1 MEKREVDSEV
11 VTEADDDYDD
21 SIEIDEFDP
30 IINKGF
36 CKLKN
41 LPPFCFVIL
50 KKIHKTK
57 LQDRKIKRNIR
68 QKHFIISKTYNHLT

>member
-1 MEKREVDSEV
+1 MDKREVDSEV
-11 VTEADDDYDD
+11 DTEADDDYDD

-36 CKLKN
+36 CKLKI

-50 KKIHKTK
+50 KKIHKQNCKTENLK
-57 LQDRKIKRNIR
+57 ETSDKNI
-68 QKHFIISKTYNHLT
+68 LL

>member
-1 MEKREVDSEV
+1 MDKREVDSEV
-11 VTEADDDYDD
+11 DTEADDDYDD

-41 LPPFCFVIL
+41 FAPFLFRDF
-50 KKIHKTK
+50 KENTQNKIA
-57 LQDRKIKRNIR
+57 R
-68 QKHFIISKTYNHLT
+68 QRI